1 MTRLALLMGDTG
13 SPSGIN
19 RLIGTCWYLAAVLD
33 RISSLVVFSDAHR
46 PPGVDAGPNMEFGH
60 EAGLNIEFG
69 HEALE
74 AFQQVVS
81 VAEWRCAPLPR
92 AGADL
97 RRLEIDHL
105 VVGVSRPDAS
115 AARILPVG
123 DRNDVYSD
131 FLTERGAASKLAYL
145 VNDIRHRDEPIDLT
159 ATARVLS
166 RIRREVAGRPAAV
179 FGTGPSLDL
188 VDWADFTDHVNILCN
203 STVGNPSVLA
213 AADPSLIA
221 AADPVFHSSYGTHAV
236 RFRHELATALAAT
249 DAWFICPT
257 RDAPLYRHYLPK
269 EAADRVLP
277 VPLSQRVDFNL
288 DLCSVLEVKSTANIL
303 TLLLLPLACTFSR
316 SVTIAGCD
324 GKPSSSDYFWTH
336 SRQVQF
342 DAELQETKQPF
353 AGFFDIDN
361 DTYYEEHLAMLTA
374 LVEQADAQLVSLV
387 NATPSHIPVL
397 QRITTPDALH
407 AGLVRTAPSRSTLGP
422 FGRSQRVSVDAMRAA
437 YDMAALTW
445 PTGISVDASC
455 GELTRRTELEL
466 GIVEGADSTM
476 RISRS
481 IGRDGGETITIGPQ
495 PTPVTTTSVI
505 LTWYPAGAPGET
517 RYLHSAGSDDP
528 TLLRSDGPTTST
540 TFVLPSEQAA
550 ERFLQALAEQAA
562 RTVRPASW

>member
-19 RLIGTCWYLAAVLD
+19 QLVGTCWYLAAVLD
-33 RISSLVVFSDAHR
+33 RISSLVIFSDAHR
-46 PPGVDAGPNMEFGH
+46 PPAVDT
-60 EAGLNIEFG
+60 GLNIEFG

-74 AFQQVVS
+74 AFQQVMS
-81 VAEWRCAPLPR
+81 VAEWRCTPLHR
-92 AGADL
+92 AGSDL

-105 VVGVSRPDAS
+105 VVGVSRSDAS

-145 VNDIRHRDEPIDLT
+145 VNDMRYGDEPIDLT
-159 ATARVLS
+159 ATARVLD

-203 STVGNPSVLA
+203 STVGNPSILA
-213 AADPSLIA
+213 AADPALIA

-236 RFRHELATALAAT
+236 RFRRELAMALAET
-249 DAWFICPT
+249 DAWFVCPT
-257 RDAPLYRHYLPK
+257 RDAPLYRHYLPT
-269 EAADRVLP
+269 EVADRVLT
-277 VPLSQRVDFNL
+277 VPLSPRIDFNL

-303 TLLLLPLACTFSR
+303 TLLLVPLACTLSR

-324 GKPSSSDYFWTH
+324 GKPTSSDYFWTH
-336 SRQVQF
+336 SQQVQF
-342 DAELQETKQPF
+342 DAELLATKQPF
-353 AGFFDIDN
+353 AGFFDIDY
-361 DTYYEEHLAMLTA
+361 DAYYEEHLAMLTA
-374 LVEQADAQLVSLV
+374 LVEQADVQFVSLV

-407 AGLVRTAPSRSTLGP
+407 AGSVRTAPSRSTLGP

-445 PTGISVDASC
+445 PTGISVDTSC
-455 GELTRRTELEL
+455 GDLARRTELEL
-466 GIVEGADSTM
+466 GIVESADSTM

-481 IGRDGGETITIGPQ
+481 TGRDGDETITIGPQ
-495 PTPVTTTSVI
+495 PTPVTTTSVVLI
-505 LTWYPAGAPGET
+505 WYPAGAPGET
-517 RYLHSAGSDDP
+517 RYLHGAGYDDP
-528 TLLRSDGPTTST
+528 KLLRPFEQTTST

-562 RTVRPASW
+562 RTVRPAS